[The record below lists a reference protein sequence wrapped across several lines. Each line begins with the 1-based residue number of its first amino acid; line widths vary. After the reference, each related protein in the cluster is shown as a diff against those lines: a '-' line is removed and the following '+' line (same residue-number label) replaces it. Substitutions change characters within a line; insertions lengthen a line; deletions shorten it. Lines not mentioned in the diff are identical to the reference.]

1 MVADGQV
8 QASGEPEASNVDS
21 RPRVML
27 QVRDITRSLPVD
39 RSPPRDHRRILG
51 ARRDAV

>member
-27 QVRDITRSLPVD
+27 QVRDITRSLPMD
-39 RSPPRDHRRILG
+39 HCPPRDHRRILG